1 MLQDITVA
9 LGGRVAE
16 EEVFDDITTGA
27 SQDIKQAT
35 SLAKSMVT
43 KFGMSEAV
51 GLINYDNDN
60 DEVFIGRDLAHTSRG
75 YGEGVATVID
85 KEVKRIIDD
94 CYGRA
99 KKIIQEYGHVL
110 RACAELLLE
119 KEKISREEFEA
130 LFSEEPA
137 EA

>member
-1 MLQDITVA
+1 M
-9 LGGRVAE
+9 
-16 EEVFDDITTGA
+16 
-27 SQDIKQAT
+27 
-35 SLAKSMVT
+35 
-43 KFGMSEAV
+43 
-51 GLINYDNDN
+51 
-60 DEVFIGRDLAHTSRG
+60 
-75 YGEGVATVID
+75 ID